1 MAKKLYDLAVKTR
14 EYNDN
19 EGNKKANWLN
29 VGSVM
34 QSDDGNKFLLV
45 SRCFNPAGVPDF
57 SGKGGDSVLVSM
69 FEPRDY
75 SGNKPQQGQSNQQ
88 PKPNNQGQGGTDN
101 MDDDIP
107 F

>member
-1 MAKKLYDLAVKTR
+1 MPKKLYDLAVKTR
-14 EYNDN
+14 EYMDK

-45 SRCFNPAGVPDF
+45 SRTFNPAGVPDL

-69 FEPRDY
+69 FPPREYGD
-75 SGNKPQQGQSNQQ
+75 NKPQQGQSNQQ
-88 PKPNNQGQGGTDN
+88 QQPNNQGQGGTDN
-101 MDDDIP
+101 VDDDIP